1 MPSRASNVIG
11 AFCPIAPCRAL
22 LIAVPALSLH
32 LLPSI
37 FKVDEQVLIEAK
49 RPLKA
54 SMNAL
59 SVGLPGREKS
69 STTPLVWAH
78 RSRSRETNSVPWSTR
93 IIVG

>member
-1 MPSRASNVIG
+1 MSEQCNRGLLPDRAM
-11 AFCPIAPCRAL
+11 RAL
-22 LIAVPALSLH
+22 LIVVPAPSLH

-37 FKVDEQVLIEAK
+37 FKAHEPVLVQASTRK

-69 STTPLVWAH
+69 NVTPLV
-78 RSRSRETNSVPWSTR
+78 
-93 IIVG
+93 